1 MTGRKKTDSTPQSA
15 EEMGTPLLDLASF
28 VPKELRALDDLQISM
43 FLSAPLHSGLVL
55 CRWQACNL
63 SEVFL
68 PLLEVRLFQGR
79 LSRAE
84 SGFESNNTHINLQK
98 RGQFSVH

>member
-43 FLSAPLHSGLVL
+43 FLSAPLHSGLVFMPMAGL
-55 CRWQACNL
+55 QPFRG
-63 SEVFL
+63 
-68 PLLEVRLFQGR
+68 LF
-79 LSRAE
+79 AAA
-84 SGFESNNTHINLQK
+84 
-98 RGQFSVH
+98 